1 MVMHFPKKDICTVSD
16 FSHTDM
22 VAGNILKAQLIDEVS
37 TTSRLNYVKELETEL
52 SCVAMQNPALS
63 QTSADKHLAL

>member
-1 MVMHFPKKDICTVSD
+1 
-16 FSHTDM
+16 M